1 MLRGHVSDA
10 DDHYDALGLPADA
23 DPGAV
28 RDAWRFL
35 LTAYHPDRFR
45 DPAQRERAEEI
56 TKRVNA
62 AWQVLGDPAL
72 RSRYDLRRAAADE
85 DHDAAAPPR
94 MRELPCPTCATR
106 NAVPDAGGRLV
117 HLACPA
123 CGERFPA
130 MIGARCVGRPRLEK
144 RWMGLR
150 YEAQFADEDGEL
162 SIVTFRRLPQE
173 LALSE
178 GELFSIVFHP
188 HRPRPIYAVVHGDAL
203 DLGWRVG

>member
-10 DDHYDALGLPADA
+10 DDHYDALGLTADA
-23 DPGAV
+23 APDEV
-28 RDAWRFL
+28 REAWRFL
-35 LTAYHPDRFR
+35 LAAFHPDRFR
-45 DPAQRERAEEI
+45 DPGQRDRAEEI

-72 RSRYDLRRAAADE
+72 RRRYDLRRGTGAE
-85 DHDAAAPPR
+85 DPPAPR

-106 NAVPDAGGRLV
+106 TAVPDAGGCLTE
-117 HLACPA
+117 LSCPA
-123 CGERFPA
+123 CGERFTA

-144 RWMGLR
+144 RWMRLR
-150 YEAQFADEDGEL
+150 YEAVFADEHGQR
-162 SIVTFRRLPQE
+162 SVVTFRRLPQE
-173 LALSE
+173 LALPE

-188 HRPRPIYAVVHGDAL
+188 RHPRPIYAVVHGDAL